1 MYLAKK
7 PLRFMKIVVIL
18 WAVFSGI
25 LSKISPF
32 ALFFV
37 RKQLK
42 KHDVPCKKTVTFC
55 ENCRFFADGFFWNS
69 AWNLTFCPIFCQKT
83 TKKTR
88 YTLQKNRYVLWKLS
102 FFYRRFFLKLCLKS
116 HLLPFFFV
124 KKQLKRHDVPCKK
137 TVTFYGNCR
146 SIIRVF
152 RCNSV

>member
-32 ALFFV
+32 ALFLV

-55 ENCRFFADGFFWNS
+55 ENCRFFAGGFFWNS

-88 YTLQKNRYVLWKLS
+88 CTLQKNRYVLWKFS
-102 FFYRRFFLKLCLKS
+102 FFCGRFFLKCCLKS
-116 HLLPFFFV
+116 HLTLHFATFVVPVQDLKFERKSHASFF
-124 KKQLKRHDVPCKK
+124 LWTK
-137 TVTFYGNCR
+137 TSWNKTICL
-146 SIIRVF
+146 S
-152 RCNSV
+152 